1 MTGPFLCGKKS
12 GVRHPRKVAFLLP
25 GQGQRKNAEKSAK
38 KNAACGRR
46 LIKNGVQTK
55 DRPDTG
61 FFGKSGTR
69 TLDPHD
75 VNVVL

>member
-1 MTGPFLCGKKS
+1 MRKK
-12 GVRHPRKVAFLLP
+12 A
-25 GQGQRKNAEKSAK
+25 Q
-38 KNAACGRR
+38 KNAAYRRR